1 MILLINTADQGSIVV
16 ALAKGGNIVSFEDI
30 ATPHHGAGKI
40 LSAIER
46 LLKKQKASL
55 QGIVVVSGP
64 GAFTAVRLGVVIAN
78 TIAWSL
84 HIPIVGVKRT
94 TFATLA
100 DLGVKSGGLIKRAR
114 KGKLVVPYYGKEPN
128 ITISRH
134 A

>member
-16 ALAKGGNIVSFEDI
+16 ALVKAGKIVSFEDD

-40 LSAIER
+40 LFAIER
-46 LLKKQKASL
+46 LLKEQKASL
-55 QGIVVVSGP
+55 KGIVVVSGP

-84 HIPIVGVKRT
+84 HIPTIGVKRT
-94 TFATLA
+94 AFTTLV
-100 DLGVKSGGLIKRAR
+100 DLGAKSTSLMKRAK

-128 ITISRH
+128 ITLPHH